1 MGQFSEWLTEG
12 VTFGNLAALLL
23 VPWVFRDRMFGRV
36 DLRQLDGEFRAAERD
51 NKKAHKDLNSK
62 IEAVRADTQYMRG
75 VLDTL
80 IKRVEDLG
88 SSRRHDRRS
97 RIAT

>member
-12 VTFGNLAALLL
+12 MTSGSLAALLL
-23 VPWVFRDRMFGRV
+23 VLWVFRDRMFGRV
-36 DLRQLDGEFRAAERD
+36 DLRQLDGDFRAAERD
-51 NKKAHKDLNSK
+51 NKQAHKDLNDK

-80 IKRVEDLG
+80 NKRVEDLK
-88 SSRRHDRRS
+88 SNRRHDGRS